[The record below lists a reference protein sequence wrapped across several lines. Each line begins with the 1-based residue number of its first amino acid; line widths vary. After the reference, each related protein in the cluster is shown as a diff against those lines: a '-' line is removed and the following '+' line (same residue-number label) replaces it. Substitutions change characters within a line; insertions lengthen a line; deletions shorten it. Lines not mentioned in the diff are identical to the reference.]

1 MNDPNTAWRC
11 SVCGY
16 VHRGAEPPE
25 SCPIC
30 GASREDFEPI
40 RQAAEASPDTVK
52 TRSVVVIGAGA
63 AGIAAAE
70 SLRAA
75 NSATEIV
82 LISQEKEHPYYR
94 LNLTR

>member
-1 MNDPNTAWRC
+1 MPDPNTAWRC
-11 SVCGY
+11 GVCGY
-16 VHRGAEPPE
+16 MHRGPEPPE

-30 GASREDFEPI
+30 GASKSDFEPTH
-40 RQAAEASPDTVK
+40 QATDAGPETGK
-52 TRSVVVIGAGA
+52 TASVVVIGAGA